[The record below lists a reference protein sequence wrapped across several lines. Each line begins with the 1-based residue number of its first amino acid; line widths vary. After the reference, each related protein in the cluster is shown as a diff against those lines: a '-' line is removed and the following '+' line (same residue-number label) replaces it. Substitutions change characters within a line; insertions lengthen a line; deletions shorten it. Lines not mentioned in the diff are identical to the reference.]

1 MRPAAARS
9 CSTTATVR
17 RSGCH
22 PFRRATSATR
32 CSGLTFRQ
40 HPFPG
45 TLLYWLSRDHVRV
58 TGRYYR
64 LLDAASDPAERP
76 PIGEPATDG
85 A

>member
-1 MRPAAARS
+1 VSPLPAGDERDAVIR
-9 CSTTATVR
+9 
-17 RSGCH
+17 
-22 PFRRATSATR
+22 
-32 CSGLTFRQ
+32 LTFRQ

-64 LLDAASDPAERP
+64 LLDAAIDATEP
-76 PIGEPATDG
+76 PPVGEPATDG